1 MQQRGSAVAAPRGLF
16 MSNAWLAGLSGFFQ
30 ITYIFMSTAL
40 IVNISKRNIDDIG
53 KLDISSSSV

>member
-1 MQQRGSAVAAPRGLF
+1 